1 MTVII
6 SIANLK
12 GGVGKSTISI
22 NLAAYLSNSFKV
34 FLVDSDPQGSTS
46 AWFRVRLKNY
56 PDKLHHKTLDSSET
70 PFSFKDLKTL
80 RHKFSKYNYIVIDCP
95 PEDDKIMRTALV
107 VSDYAIIPVTPSPFD
122 IISSGKTFNIIEEG
136 LKSKAIKVKP
146 IILISQKVS
155 GTIFGEEAQSTLQ
168 IFNLPIFKSTIG
180 FRMASKK
187 IGISG
192 KTIFEYPKSK
202 AAEEFTKLGKEFL
215 KWQKKA

>member
-1 MTVII
+1 MNKII
-6 SIANLK
+6 SIINLK

-56 PDKLHHKTLDSSET
+56 PDKLHHKNLDSSET
-70 PFSFKDLKTL
+70 SFSFEDLKTL
-80 RHKFSKYNYIVIDCP
+80 KHKFKNYDYIIIDCP

-107 VSDYAIIPVTPSPFD
+107 ISDYAIIPVTPSPFD
-122 IISSGKTFNIIEEG
+122 ITSSGKTFNIIEEG
-136 LKSKAIKVKP
+136 LQSRAIKIKP
-146 IILISQKVS
+146 IILISQKVT
-155 GTIFGEEAQSTLQ
+155 GTIFGEEARSALR

-180 FRMASKK
+180 FRMASKR
-187 IGISG
+187 IGVLG

-215 KWQKKA
+215 KWQKKV